1 MLIEYKLGSFE
12 AKLGAK
18 ITSVTSGHNVT
29 CFDCEVMI
37 SPLFRWPNSLCHYSC
52 EHGIYVDDCLD
63 LHMSNLDLDYCLKSG
78 VTIVNVD
85 ATHTLTDS
93 WIAVDAAGT
102 AQFMGV
108 NY

>member
-1 MLIEYKLGSFE
+1 M
-12 AKLGAK
+12 A
-18 ITSVTSGHNVT
+18 
-29 CFDCEVMI
+29 
-37 SPLFRWPNSLCHYSC
+37 
-52 EHGIYVDDCLD
+52 YVDDCLD